1 MIRQLEE
8 KYNFLCVDLFD
19 SLDYDYFYDMT
30 HINLGGAMVIH
41 SKLSIKLLNQGILP
55 FESFLDMDYEYFRR
69 LSWNMPKEEYN
80 SFMERVFKLS
90 AQKICGKEKIKIGF
104 VLYEASQWSGDEL
117 YNFFANNERFETT
130 IFLCLQVF
138 ANNNELVRKDFWH
151 GVEQFKSHGLNV
163 VALENW
169 NATIPEQDMLIY
181 LTPHFNALPLSLRF
195 LNLTPKTL
203 IAYIPPSFDVAA
215 NMNIYYNV
223 DILRIAWKVFLSS
236 DIALKLYKQNSTIEL
251 PQGFYSGY
259 PRADVFFDK
268 NKKFEFQWKM
278 ARPKAKK
285 IIWAPHW
292 SIRGDANIGYATFQW
307 NYQFMYDFAKAH
319 PETSWVVKPHPN
331 LFFSAVAEK
340 IFPSV
345 EAFQGYL
352 QAWNDLP
359 NAQVYTGAYYQEI
372 FATSDGMIH
381 DSASFIAEYQFVNKP
396 MIFLTREGESFN
408 KMGSDILNVSY
419 LIDGK
424 KLYVISEAIRKIF
437 IKGKDKVA
445 SQRKKIFNKYLN
457 YPKANGMSASEFI
470 YKNIAD
476 ELKPE
481 IL

>member
-1 MIRQLEE
+1 M
-8 KYNFLCVDLFD
+8 YNL
-19 SLDYDYFYDMT
+19 
-30 HINLGGAMVIH
+30 
-41 SKLSIKLLNQGILP
+41 
-55 FESFLDMDYEYFRR
+55 
-69 LSWNMPKEEYN
+69 
-80 SFMERVFKLS
+80 
-90 AQKICGKEKIKIGF
+90 
-104 VLYEASQWSGDEL
+104 
-117 YNFFANNERFETT
+117 FANDERFETT

-470 YKNIAD
+470 YNNIAG